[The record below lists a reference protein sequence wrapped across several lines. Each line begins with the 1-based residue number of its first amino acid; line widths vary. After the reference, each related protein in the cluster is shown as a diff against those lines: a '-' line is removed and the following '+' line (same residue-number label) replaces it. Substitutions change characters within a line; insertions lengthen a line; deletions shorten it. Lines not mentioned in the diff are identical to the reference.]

1 MEEADQAGAGLVEGQ
16 SMKLVDDWKRIT
28 RKAWSFRL
36 TVLAAGL
43 AGAEM
48 ALPYVSD
55 LFPRRVFLALSMAVT
70 VGAAISRIVA
80 QPKMHDDAR

>member
-1 MEEADQAGAGLVEGQ
+1 MEEADQAGDGLVEGQ

-55 LFPRRVFLALSMAVT
+55 LFPPRVFLALSMAVT

-80 QPKMHDDAR
+80 QPKMHDDA

>member
-1 MEEADQAGAGLVEGQ
+1 MNLVQ
-16 SMKLVDDWKRIT
+16 DWKRII

-36 TVLAAGL
+36 AALAAAL

-55 LFPRRVFLALSMAVT
+55 LFPSRVFLALSMAVT
-70 VGAAISRIVA
+70 IGAAVARIIA
-80 QPKMHDDAR
+80 QPKMHDDS

>member
-55 LFPRRVFLALSMAVT
+55 LFPPRLFLALSMSVT

-80 QPKMHDDAR
+80 QPKMHDDA

>member
-1 MEEADQAGAGLVEGQ
+1 MNLVQ
-16 SMKLVDDWKRIT
+16 DWKRIT

-48 ALPYVSD
+48 ALPYLSD
-55 LFPRRVFLALSMAVT
+55 LFPPRLFLALSMAVT
-70 VGAAISRIVA
+70 IGAAIARIVA
-80 QPKMHDDAR
+80 QPEMHDDAR

>member
-1 MEEADQAGAGLVEGQ
+1 MNLVQ
-16 SMKLVDDWKRIT
+16 DWKRIM

-36 TVLAAGL
+36 TVLASGL

-55 LFPRRVFLALSMAVT
+55 LFPPRLFLALSMAVT
-70 VGAAISRIVA
+70 IGAAIARIVA
-80 QPKMHDDAR
+80 QPKMHDDT

>member
-1 MEEADQAGAGLVEGQ
+1 MRLVN
-16 SMKLVDDWKRIT
+16 DWKRIAK
-28 RKAWSFRL
+28 RAWSFRL

-55 LFPRRVFLALSMAVT
+55 LFPPHLFLALSMAVT
-70 VGAAISRIVA
+70 VGAAVSRVVA
-80 QPKMHDDAR
+80 QPKMHDDA

>member
-1 MEEADQAGAGLVEGQ
+1 
-16 SMKLVDDWKRIT
+16 MKLVDDWKRIT
-28 RKAWSFRL
+28 QKAWSFRL

-48 ALPYVSD
+48 ALPYLSD
-55 LFPRRVFLALSMAVT
+55 LFPPRLFLALSMAVT
-70 VGAAISRIVA
+70 IGAAIARIVA

>member
-1 MEEADQAGAGLVEGQ
+1 
-16 SMKLVDDWKRIT
+16 MKLLPEWKRIA

-36 TVLAAGL
+36 TVLAAAL

-55 LFPRRVFLALSMAVT
+55 LFPSRVFLALSMAVT
-70 VGAAISRIVA
+70 IGAAISRIVA
-80 QPKMHDDAR
+80 QPKMRDDA